1 MSYLIV
7 AIVLFLLILN
17 VIFRIKIIKKYKAL
31 SNKNINIDPKL
42 MFDKA
47 QLESYVR
54 KYYPEHE
61 ADILDLRRWMNN
73 LLYMGIAGLLL
84 IISVY
89 LILKF
94 L

>member
-1 MSYLIV
+1 
-7 AIVLFLLILN
+7 
-17 VIFRIKIIKKYKAL
+17 
-31 SNKNINIDPKL
+31 
-42 MFDKA
+42 MFDKT

-61 ADILDLRRWMNN
+61 EDILDMRRWMNN